1 MKSSEMKNIFFVYDD
16 DKLFTVR
23 IMNLDELPFMYPKGS
38 YNVLKARLFGL
49 EYAEFLRMARD
60 NYSATLI
67 GQTGYIIEKFK
78 DRNDASKLCIELN
91 KRINQVLEGIKNEN
105 SSCN

>member
-23 IMNLDELPFMYPKGS
+23 VMNLDELPFMRPKGS

-67 GQTGYIIEKFK
+67 GQTGYIIEKFQ
-78 DRNDASKLCIELN
+78 DRNNASKLCIELN
-91 KRINQVLEGIKNEN
+91 KRINQVLEEMKNEDSGN
-105 SSCN
+105 C

>member
-23 IMNLDELPFMYPKGS
+23 IMNLDELPFMCPKGS

-91 KRINQVLEGIKNEN
+91 KRINQVLEEIKNEN
-105 SSCN
+105 PSSC

>member
-1 MKSSEMKNIFFVYDD
+1 MKSSGMKNIFFVCDD
-16 DKLFTVR
+16 DKLFTIR
-23 IMNLDELPFMYPKGS
+23 IMNLDELPFLCPRGS

-67 GQTGYIIEKFK
+67 GQTGYIVEKFK
-78 DRNDASKLCIELN
+78 NKNDANKLCIELN
-91 KRINQVLEGIKNEN
+91 KRINQILEEIRNEN
-105 SSCN
+105 SEGT

>member
-23 IMNLDELPFMYPKGS
+23 IMNLDELPFMCPKGS

-78 DRNDASKLCIELN
+78 DRNNASKLCVELN
-91 KRINQVLEGIKNEN
+91 KRINQVLEEIKNEN
-105 SSCN
+105 PSSC

>member
-1 MKSSEMKNIFFVYDD
+1 MKSSEMKNIFFVSDD

-23 IMNLDELPFMYPKGS
+23 ITSLDPLPFLYAKGS

-49 EYAEFLRMARD
+49 EYAEFLRMVRD

-78 DRNDASKLCIELN
+78 NRNDASRLCIELN
-91 KRINQVLEGIKNEN
+91 KRINQVLKEMENEN
-105 SSCN
+105 SNDC

>member
-1 MKSSEMKNIFFVYDD
+1 MKASEMKNIFFVYDD

-23 IMNLDELPFMYPKGS
+23 FMTLDGLPFLYPRGS

-78 DRNDASKLCIELN
+78 DRNDASKLCVELN
-91 KRINQVLEGIKNEN
+91 KRINQVLKELADESS
-105 SSCN
+105 SSC

>member
-1 MKSSEMKNIFFVYDD
+1 MKASEMKNIYFVYDD
-16 DKLFTVR
+16 DKFFTIR
-23 IMNLDELPFMYPKGS
+23 LMSLDPLPFLFPRGS

-67 GQTGYIIEKFK
+67 GQTGYIIEKFQ
-78 DRNDASKLCIELN
+78 DRNDASKLCVELN
-91 KRINQVLEGIKNEN
+91 KRINQVLKEIKNE
-105 SSCN
+105 SSSSY

>member
-1 MKSSEMKNIFFVYDD
+1 MKTSEMKNIFFVYDD

-23 IMNLDELPFMYPKGS
+23 IMNLDELPFLCPRGS

-67 GQTGYIIEKFK
+67 GQTGYIIEKFQ
-78 DRNDASKLCIELN
+78 DRNNASKLCIELN
-91 KRINQVLEGIKNEN
+91 KRINQVLEELANEN
-105 SSCN
+105 SSSC

>member
-1 MKSSEMKNIFFVYDD
+1 MKSSEMKNIFFVCDD

-78 DRNDASKLCIELN
+78 DRNNASKLCIELN
-91 KRINQVLEGIKNEN
+91 KRINQILEEIKNGGRT
-105 SSCN
+105 

>member
-1 MKSSEMKNIFFVYDD
+1 MKSFEMKNVYFVYDD
-16 DKLFTVR
+16 DNFFTVR
-23 IMNLDELPFMYPKGS
+23 IMSLDRLPFLCPRGS

-78 DRNDASKLCIELN
+78 DRNDASKLCVELN
-91 KRINQVLEGIKNEN
+91 KRINQILEEIRNEN
-105 SSCN
+105 GGGT

>member
-1 MKSSEMKNIFFVYDD
+1 MKSSEMKNIYFVHDD
-16 DKLFTVR
+16 DELFTIR
-23 IMNLDELPFMYPKGS
+23 LMSLDHLPFLFPRGS

-60 NYSATLI
+60 NYSAILI

-78 DRNDASKLCIELN
+78 DRNDASKLCVELN
-91 KRINQVLEGIKNEN
+91 KRINQVLKEMG
-105 SSCN
+105 

>member
-1 MKSSEMKNIFFVYDD
+1 MKTSEMKNIFFVYDD
-16 DKLFTVR
+16 DNFFTAR
-23 IMNLDELPFMYPKGS
+23 IMNLDELPFLCPKGS

-78 DRNDASKLCIELN
+78 DRNDASKLCVELN
-91 KRINQVLEGIKNEN
+91 KRINQILEEIRNEN
-105 SSCN
+105 IGSC

>member
-1 MKSSEMKNIFFVYDD
+1 MKTSEMKNIFFVYDD

-23 IMNLDELPFMYPKGS
+23 IMNLETLPFLCPRGS

-91 KRINQVLEGIKNEN
+91 KRINQVLEELANEN
-105 SSCN
+105 SSSC

>member
-1 MKSSEMKNIFFVYDD
+1 MKDSEIKKIFYVTDD
-16 DKLFTVR
+16 NGIFTVR
-23 IMNLDELPFMYPKGS
+23 IKSLECLPFICPWSS

-49 EYAEFLRMARD
+49 EYAEFLRMVRD

-78 DRNDASKLCIELN
+78 NRNDASRLCIELN
-91 KRINQVLEGIKNEN
+91 KRINQVLKEMENEN
-105 SSCN
+105 SNDC

>member
-1 MKSSEMKNIFFVYDD
+1 MKPSGIKNIFFVSD
-16 DKLFTVR
+16 DKLFTIR
-23 IMNLDELPFMYPKGS
+23 ITSLDPLPFRYPRGS

-67 GQTGYIIEKFK
+67 GQTGYIVEKFK
-78 DRNDASKLCIELN
+78 NRNDANKLCIELN
-91 KRINQVLEGIKNEN
+91 KRINQVLKELANESSS
-105 SSCN
+105 SSC

>member
-1 MKSSEMKNIFFVYDD
+1 MKASEMKNVFFVDED
-16 DKLFTVR
+16 DKIFTVR
-23 IMNLDELPFMYPKGS
+23 IMSLDELPFLCPKGS

-78 DRNDASKLCIELN
+78 DRSNASKLCIELN
-91 KRINQVLEGIKNEN
+91 KRINQVLEELK
-105 SSCN
+105 

>member
-1 MKSSEMKNIFFVYDD
+1 MKASEMKTIFFVYDD
-16 DKLFTVR
+16 EGFFTVR
-23 IMNLDELPFMYPKGS
+23 LMNTEILPIMSPKGS
-38 YNVLKARLFGL
+38 YNILKARLFGL
-49 EYAEFLRMARD
+49 EYAEFLKMARD

-91 KRINQVLEGIKNEN
+91 KRINQVLEGIKMVGGLKW
-105 SSCN
+105 